1 MKNTRRAWLVCI
13 GCTLLLLCT
22 IGLAN
27 SAFSIYQ
34 PYLISKEGLSNGQ
47 ASTVITV
54 RNMFSL
60 LAMLSVTYFYRKF
73 SLRSG
78 VVISAIAIA
87 LSFGIFGLAHTFMM
101 NCVAAA
107 IAGLAYGYGGM
118 IPVSLLIQRWFR
130 DHQALALGICAAG
143 SGIATI
149 VAPPL
154 VTLVIKHISLQA
166 AFWMEG
172 VVVIIAAALIFLLV
186 RNAPSDTEV
195 QPSAEAEQIQDAS
208 KSHTSVMT
216 HGETVGVLAAIMMLG
231 TIANPGMAH
240 LAVLYRSIG
249 VDDTSVSLLLSLLGA
264 ALTIGKCLYGHFTD
278 RIGAKNSG
286 WLFFGLMILGQ
297 GLCCFAAKSVPAV
310 NTAAMLSFGVG
321 LPLATVGL
329 TVFAR
334 DLSTPERYAATIR
347 QFQLAYMAGSL
358 LFGPVPGLLAD
369 TTGSYFPT
377 YRLLTIFAVFSMVLM
392 ETVYYRVDNRSRRIT
407 HRMERRTA

>member
-87 LSFGIFGLAHTFMM
+87 LSFGIFGLAHTFTM

-107 IAGLAYGYGGM
+107 VAGLAYGYGGM
-118 IPVSLLIQRWFR
+118 IPVSLLIQRWFH

-154 VTLVIKHISLQA
+154 VTLAIEHISLQA

-172 VVVIIAAALIFLLV
+172 VVVLIAAALIFLLV
-186 RNAPSDTEV
+186 RNAPAEAEA
-195 QPSAEAEQIQDAS
+195 QPAEAEQIQDSS
-208 KSHTSVMT
+208 KSHDSVMT
-216 HGETVGVLAAIMMLG
+216 RGETVGVLAAIMMLG

-278 RIGAKNSG
+278 RVGAKNSG
-286 WLFFGLMILGQ
+286 WIFFGLMILGQ
-297 GLCCFAAKSVPAV
+297 GLCCFGAKSLPAV
-310 NTAAMLSFGVG
+310 NTAAMLLFGVG

-334 DLSTPERYAATIR
+334 DLSTPEQYAATIR

-358 LFGPVPGLLAD
+358 LFGPVPGFLAD
-369 TTGSYFPT
+369 ATGSYFPT
-377 YRLLTIFAVFSMVLM
+377 YRLLTVFAVISMLLM
-392 ETVYYRVDNRSRRIT
+392 EAVYYRVEGRSNKVT
-407 HRMERRTA
+407 HRLERRAA

>member
-87 LSFGIFGLAHTFMM
+87 LSFGIFGLAHSFTM

-107 IAGLAYGYGGM
+107 VAGLAYGYGGM
-118 IPVSLLIQRWFR
+118 IPVSLLIQRWFH

-154 VTLVIKHISLQA
+154 VTLAIDHLSLQA

-172 VVVIIAAALIFLLV
+172 VVVLIAAALIFLLV
-186 RNAPSDTEV
+186 RNAPADAEAV
-195 QPSAEAEQIQDAS
+195 SAESETVQDSA
-208 KSHTSVMT
+208 SHTSVMT
-216 HGETVGVLAAIMMLG
+216 RTETVGVLAAIMMLG

-310 NTAAMLSFGVG
+310 NTAAMLLFGVG

-329 TVFAR
+329 TVFAQ
-334 DLSTPERYAATIR
+334 DLSTPEQYAATIR

-358 LFGPVPGLLAD
+358 LFGPVPGFLAD
-369 TTGSYFPT
+369 STGSYFPT
-377 YRLLTIFAVFSMVLM
+377 YRLLTVFAVISMVLM
-392 ETVYYRVDNRSRRIT
+392 ETVLYRVEGRSKKVAR
-407 HRMERRTA
+407 RMERRAA